1 MSVPAHPRTTGT
13 VVRIIDHPSNFG
25 ISQADPHFQIPTP
38 KLILGTDERP
48 RSS

>member
-13 VVRIIDHPSNFG
+13 VVRTLDQTSKFEAWG
-25 ISQADPHFQIPTP
+25 RLGVG
-38 KLILGTDERP
+38 KLEDEGGTDERP